1 MLPSIVWIKL
11 EYAFNTHWNVA
22 INCSDRARVHFQHTL
37 KCCHT
42 LFGSRWGM
50 LSTVKTHGNV
60 AIHCYAQAGVCF
72 QDTWKCCR
80 NASFLLL
87 LFFVFIKPESA
98 CPRWPFAACRPF
110 KIQLLKACL
119 QDRVKYCPI
128 FKVLSLDR
136 WRFMLCTL
144 YVFVPEIMNVETW
157 KWRSATAVPC
167 AAVKPG
173 AVLGSLDLCLEFH
186 DRSVR
191 RGEGSPEPV
200 WSVMPRAGLRTGSC
214 ETFFF

>member
-1 MLPSIVWIKL
+1 MPKL
-11 EYAFNTHWNVA
+11 VSAF
-22 INCSDRARVHFQHTL
+22 
-37 KCCHT
+37 
-42 LFGSRWGM
+42 
-50 LSTVKTHGNV
+50 KTRGNV
-60 AIHCYAQAGVCF
+60 AAVHRF
-72 QDTWKCCR
+72 
-80 NASFLLL
+80 LL

-98 CPRWPFAACRPF
+98 CPRWPFAASRPF
-110 KIQLLKACL
+110 KIQLLKTCL

-173 AVLGSLDLCLEFH
+173 AVLGSLDLCPEFR
-186 DRSVR
+186 DGSVR

-214 ETFFF
+214 EAFFFFSRAIEYQCEMSFPWQPWYSPLWLTGLKAPTD